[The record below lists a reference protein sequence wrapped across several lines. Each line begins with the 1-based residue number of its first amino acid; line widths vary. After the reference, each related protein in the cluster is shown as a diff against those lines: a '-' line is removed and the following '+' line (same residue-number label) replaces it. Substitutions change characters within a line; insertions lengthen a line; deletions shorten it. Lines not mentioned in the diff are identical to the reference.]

1 MIEIYHV
8 PGTRSVRVIWL
19 CEELGVPYE
28 KIPVD
33 FSSEFRA
40 SAQWRSLNP
49 VGKLPV
55 MRDGG
60 MTIFE
65 SGAMVE
71 YILDKYGEGRLR
83 PAPGTSESGIYLQW
97 CWFAEATFARP
108 LGEMVNHR
116 RAFSEDQQV
125 AAVLEEMADRA
136 RLCIAALDQALE
148 SQQYLCGHDFTAA
161 DIMTGYSLMLARRF
175 ELMGETHP
183 NVSAYWLRLS
193 ARPAFEKATNPD

>member
-19 CEELGVPYE
+19 CEELGVRYE
-28 KIPVD
+28 KIDVD
-33 FSSEFRA
+33 FSPEFRT
-40 SAQWRSLNP
+40 SAEWRALNP
-49 VGKLPV
+49 VGKIPV
-55 MRDGG
+55 MRDGD

-71 YILDKYGEGRLR
+71 YILDKYGKGRLR
-83 PAPGTSESGIYLQW
+83 PAPGTSESGIYMQW

-116 RAFSEDQQV
+116 RVFAQDEQV
-125 AAVLEEMADRA
+125 PAVVEEMADRA

-148 SQQYLCGHDFTAA
+148 SQAYLCGRDFTAA

-175 ELMGETHP
+175 DLMDEKYP
-183 NVSAYWLRLS
+183 NVLAYWHRLS
-193 ARPAFEKATNPD
+193 ARPAFEKATA

>member
-19 CEELGVPYE
+19 CEELGVRYE
-28 KIPVD
+28 KVDVD
-33 FSSEFRA
+33 FSPEFRT
-40 SAQWRSLNP
+40 SAEWRALNP
-49 VGKLPV
+49 VGKIPV
-55 MRDGG
+55 MRDGD

-71 YILDKYGEGRLR
+71 YILDKYGKGRLR
-83 PAPGTSESGIYLQW
+83 PAPGTSESGIYMQW

-116 RAFSEDQQV
+116 RVFPQDEQV
-125 AAVLEEMADRA
+125 PAVVEEMADRA

-148 SQQYLCGHDFTAA
+148 SQAYLCGRDFTAA

-175 ELMGETHP
+175 DLMDEKYP
-183 NVSAYWLRLS
+183 NVLAYWHRLS
-193 ARPAFEKATNPD
+193 ARPAFEKATA